1 MARPIK
7 GQTFWDRVWIHAE
20 VLENGCI
27 VFNGHRDECGYG
39 RISKD
44 GKLVRIHREVYKYLH
59 PEEKITGVIMHSCDN
74 PACINWEHLS
84 HGTQAENIADMEA
97 KGRRVVLKGEQQH
110 DAKLK
115 NQDVKHIRYLAK
127 TDLSTV
133 LIARHY
139 DVSETVIQKIV
150 KCKTW
155 THVDGIE
162 ENVDLYISI
171 KNLIKNNGR
180 IYEKDIYDI
189 RRKIANGVPCSD
201 IAKEYEVSSKTIR
214 LIRNGKIWT
223 HVK

>member
-7 GQTFWDRVWIHAE
+7 GQTFWDRVWSNAE
-20 VLENGCI
+20 VLDNGCV

-59 PEEKITGVIMHSCDN
+59 PDEELTGVIMHSCDN

-84 HGTQAENIADMEA
+84 HGTQAENIADMVS
-97 KGRRVVLKGEQQH
+97 KGRRVVLKGERQH

-115 NQDVKHIRYLAK
+115 DDDVRQIRYLCDMGIAIPKIAK
-127 TDLSTV
+127 
-133 LIARHY
+133 HF
-139 DVSETVIQKIV
+139 DVSEASIGLIKAG
-150 KCKTW
+150 KTW
-155 THVDGIE
+155 KHIE
-162 ENVDLYISI
+162 GRLENYQLYSELS
-171 KNLIKNNGR
+171 KTVNR
-180 IYEKDIYDI
+180 IGLKENDIPEI

-201 IAKEYEVSSKTIR
+201 IAKFYEVSSKTIR
-214 LIRNGKIWT
+214 LIRNGQIWK